1 MASSTNVLTENTT
14 TPLAK
19 AFLKGM
25 EASRVLT
32 KTVNTQLLSGVFNPS
47 SGTTADFKRP
57 HDYKSDRTAAGDI
70 SAVDRS
76 DIVSAKA
83 TGTVQDYFTVHMDWD
98 EVDEALKLDMLPEI
112 LAPAAER
119 LITDLELDLGAYM
132 YKNCNLHYGT
142 PGTVVDAWGDVAG
155 AGALMDSIGVPN
167 QGERFYVMNPFT
179 TTNLANTQSG
189 LASGDNSLVNTAW
202 QNAQV
207 SNKFGNLRAMSS
219 SALASYTSGTL
230 SAGANRAGTLSGTPD
245 GTYATNKNTMTQTL
259 ALTGFGAGSDTIV
272 AGEIVEITARNR
284 LGLSTRSAFVDAAG
298 AQVLWSGVVTADVTL
313 SGGAGNV
320 VVAGPGINEANGQ
333 YNSVDSAITSGDVVT
348 IINPAA
354 STVYQPNLFYH
365 EQAFGLGSV
374 PLKKLFATD
383 TIATTKDGMSIRVSR
398 YSDGDAN
405 KQKVRFDLLPAYVT
419 FNPFFAGQGF
429 GV

>member
-25 EASRVLT
+25 EGSRVLS

-98 EVDEALKLDMLPEI
+98 EVDQALKLDMLDEI

-132 YKNCNLHYGT
+132 VKNCNLHYGT

-155 AGALMDSIGVPN
+155 AGALMDSMGVPN
-167 QGERFYVMNPFT
+167 QGERFYVMNPYT

-189 LASGDNSLVNTAW
+189 LASGDNSLVTTAW

-207 SNKFGNLRAMSS
+207 TSKFGNLRAMTSN
-219 SALASYTSGTL
+219 ALSSYTAG
-230 SAGANRAGTLSGTPD
+230 SATDRAGTIVGPD
-245 GTYATNKNTMTQTL
+245 ATYATNKNTMTQTITV
-259 ALTGFGAGSDTIV
+259 AAIGAGTDTIL
-272 AGEIVEITARNR
+272 AGEIIQITGRNR
-284 LGLSTRSAFVDAAG
+284 LGLSTRSAFTDAAG

-313 SGGAGNV
+313 SGGGGDI
-320 VVAGPGINEANGQ
+320 VVAGPAIFEANGQ
-333 YNSVDSAITSGDVVT
+333 YNTVDSALATSDVITILGTEDT
-348 IINPAA
+348 L
-354 STVYQPNLFYH
+354 YQPNLFYH
-365 EQAFGLGSV
+365 EQAFGLGTV

-419 FNPFFAGQGF
+419 FNPFYAGQGF